1 MIDGPP
7 ARWMAPSTP
16 PPPASAELA
25 ALAMASTAI
34 RVMSPSRRT
43 IFLPLGLV
51 QSIRSITIIIMT
63 RRELL
68 AAGAAFAT
76 CATSL
81 KAAKTHIDKSRISA
95 ITDEIGLSTLESIAF
110 AHFYGMQNVE
120 IRNPPGKKEYFTLP
134 EAEIKADADLFAKE
148 GLKVS
153 FVNTSL
159 LKFTWPG
166 TEPARRRTE
175 TPEARDKRLAAE
187 KLRWDQ
193 RMDDLQKVIR
203 CAHIMGC
210 DKVRVFAGS
219 RVADPAPFTRG
230 SPTPWARCPRLAEK
244 EKVYL
249 LLENEGSQ
257 NVATAAEIADVMK
270 LIPSRWVGYN
280 WDPHNAYGKEK
291 AYPEGYGFLPKERML
306 NLQIKGKGVMPES
319 PEKEDWRAIFAALN
333 NDGYEGK
340 LGLETHLF
348 DGTLIT
354 AAHKSMDEIMKIA
367 REV

>member
-1 MIDGPP
+1 
-7 ARWMAPSTP
+7 
-16 PPPASAELA
+16 
-25 ALAMASTAI
+25 
-34 RVMSPSRRT
+34 
-43 IFLPLGLV
+43 
-51 QSIRSITIIIMT
+51 MT
-63 RRELL
+63 RRTLL
-68 AAGAAFAT
+68 ATGAAFAT
-76 CATSL
+76 CATPL
-81 KAAKTHIDKSRISA
+81 MAARTHIDSSRISA
-95 ITDEIGLSTLESIAF
+95 ITDEIGLSTLEAIAF

-134 EAEIKADADLFAKE
+134 EPEIKADAALFAKE

-153 FVNTSL
+153 FVNSSL
-159 LKFTWPG
+159 LKFIWPG

-175 TPEARDKRLAAE
+175 TPEARDKRLAVE
-187 KLRWDQ
+187 KSRWDQ

-210 DKVRVFAGS
+210 DKVRVFAGA
-219 RVADPAPFTRG
+219 RVADPA
-230 SPTPWARCPRLAEK
+230 AVYPRIADTLGEMSKLAEK
-244 EKVYL
+244 EKIYL

-291 AYPEGYGFLPKERML
+291 AYPEAYGLLPRERML

-333 NDGYEGK
+333 NDGYTGK
-340 LGLETHLF
+340 AGLETHLF

-354 AAHKSMDEIMKIA
+354 AAHKSMDEIMKIV
-367 REV
+367 REG